1 VAEQTAADGA
11 RSGVSQLIE
20 LADIWRTYQVGDE
33 TVHALRGVSLTIDRG
48 QYVAIVGQSG
58 SGKSTLMNVLG
69 CLDTPSKGHYLL
81 NGKDVSAM
89 ADDELAAIRNQEI
102 GFIFQNFQLLPRE
115 TALQNVELPLVYRG
129 MRKKER
135 HERAVEALNKVKLSD
150 RMAHRP
156 NELSGGQRQR
166 VAIARALAAHPSL
179 LLADEPT
186 GNLDSHTGEEIVR
199 LFADLHKAGHTI
211 VLVTHE
217 PKLAARCPRA
227 VRISDGVIV
236 ADGPGQ
242 QVAFAEAPALVPP
255 PAAPEVQ
262 A

>member
-1 VAEQTAADGA
+1 MPATEITQKAPM
-11 RSGVSQLIE
+11 SHLIE
-20 LADIWRTYQVGDE
+20 LNDIWRTYQVGEE
-33 TVHALRGVSLTIDRG
+33 TVHALRGVSLHIDRG
-48 QYVAIVGQSG
+48 EWVAIVGQSG

-69 CLDTPSKGHYLL
+69 ALDTPSKGHYLL
-81 NGKDVSAM
+81 NGKDVSVM

-129 MRKKER
+129 MKKKER
-135 HERAVEALNKVKLSD
+135 HERAVEALSKVKLND
-150 RMAHRP
+150 RMSHRP

-186 GNLDSHTGEEIVR
+186 GNLDSATGEEIVR
-199 LFADLHKAGHTI
+199 LFSELHKAGHTI
-211 VLVTHE
+211 ILVTHE

-227 VRISDGVIV
+227 VRISDGKII
-236 ADGPGQ
+236 ADGPGHE
-242 QVAFAEAPALVPP
+242 VAYVEAPTPP
-255 PAAPEVQ
+255 PAAAEVHP
-262 A
+262 